1 MKKKQSVA
9 KKIKKKIFQINVE
22 LIAYDK
28 MSLKKSKTAG
38 MFLGGT
44 WSKTVKTFLPRK
56 PNNSL
61 YYCI

>member
-1 MKKKQSVA
+1 MKKKTICS
-9 KKIKKKIFQINVE
+9 KKNKKKIFQINVE

-44 WSKTVKTFLPRK
+44 
-56 PNNSL
+56 
-61 YYCI
+61 

>member
-9 KKIKKKIFQINVE
+9 KKKKKIFQINVE

-44 WSKTVKTFLPRK
+44 
-56 PNNSL
+56 
-61 YYCI
+61 